1 MFYKYLYKFFN
12 KKKYQQYKKDK
23 RISLDKKIFQDNFEK
38 KINLIQQ
45 KIKNQ
50 SHLNFKH
57 SGHIGDIIN
66 ILPIIKKLSKSHKCN
81 LYIQLNTI
89 INDDYPNHPA
99 GKFLLNDKIYQML
112 LPLLRKQLYI
122 NEIDKYNNQKIDID
136 FDILRKI
143 PINLLFDNM
152 RYGMLVAGVQP
163 NLNESFL
170 DVEDNSKF
178 IDKIIILRSLR
189 YQNQFINYS
198 FLNNYKNLIYVGT
211 IDEYKDLKKDLNNLD
226 FYECKDFLDMAM
238 IIKSC
243 KIFIGNSSLGFDIAE
258 ALKVPRL
265 LEASPYFPARQVHG
279 ENGFDFYFQS
289 HFENYFN
296 ILFNK
301 INN

>member
-1 MFYKYLYKFFN
+1 MIKPTVYTIPANQSFLNTLAVGIY
-12 KKKYQQYKKDK
+12 KKYAKTTE
-23 RISLDKKIFQDNFEK
+23 SLLTVTIF
-38 KINLIQQ
+38 
-45 KIKNQ
+45 
-50 SHLNFKH
+50 
-57 SGHIGDIIN
+57 
-66 ILPIIKKLSKSHKCN
+66 LPTRRACRS
-81 LYIQLNTI
+81 
-89 INDDYPNHPA
+89 
-99 GKFLLNDKIYQML
+99 
-112 LPLLRKQLYI
+112 
-122 NEIDKYNNQKIDID
+122 
-136 FDILRKI
+136 
-143 PINLLFDNM
+143 
-152 RYGMLVAGVQP
+152 
-163 NLNESFL
+163 LNESFL